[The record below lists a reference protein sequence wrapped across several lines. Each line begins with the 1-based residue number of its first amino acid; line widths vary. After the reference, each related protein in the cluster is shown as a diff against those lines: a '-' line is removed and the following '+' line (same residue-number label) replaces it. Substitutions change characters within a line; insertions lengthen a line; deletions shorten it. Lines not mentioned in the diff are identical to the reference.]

1 VSDFSRTVS
10 IQQPDRIFNR
20 RRTKVH
26 VPLHRDQIKRRS
38 NTPLPSWL
46 PFGERSRTLEA
57 LSHNSKSQY
66 GAKTSVQL

>member
-1 VSDFSRTVS
+1 
-10 IQQPDRIFNR
+10 
-20 RRTKVH
+20 VH